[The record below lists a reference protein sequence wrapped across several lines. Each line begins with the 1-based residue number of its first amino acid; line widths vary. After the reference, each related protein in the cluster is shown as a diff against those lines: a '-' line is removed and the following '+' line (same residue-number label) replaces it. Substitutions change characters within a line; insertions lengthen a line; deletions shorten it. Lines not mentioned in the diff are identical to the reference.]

1 MLRQG
6 KGGREPRFPVSHSVF
21 SEPALASLLG
31 LLGEPAVAGC
41 ECGLAGAWEMAV
53 RRNKADG
60 RPPWAARSAGKG
72 AQPDAGSRV
81 GCKLAPR
88 RDGLAARAAC
98 FTLPTSTP
106 SNLTYHPIPSFN
118 LSSNVKPL

>member
-53 RRNKADG
+53 RRTRQTVARPGARG
-60 RPPWAARSAGKG
+60 RPGKG
-72 AQPDAGSRV
+72 PSRMQAHGSDASSPRGEMASLPAL
-81 GCKLAPR
+81 LASP
-88 RDGLAARAAC
+88 C
-98 FTLPTSTP
+98 LP
-106 SNLTYHPIPSFN
+106 
-118 LSSNVKPL
+118 